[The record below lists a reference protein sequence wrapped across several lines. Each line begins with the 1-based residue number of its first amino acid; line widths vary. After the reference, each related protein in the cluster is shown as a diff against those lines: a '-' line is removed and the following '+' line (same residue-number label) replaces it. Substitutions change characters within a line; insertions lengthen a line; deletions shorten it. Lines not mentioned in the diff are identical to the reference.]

1 MISGLGAV
9 MPHEKRDD
17 DLDGML
23 SPRSEVESRERASS
37 TGSGTGLVDPWAITD
52 VRFLA
57 TSLTRRFCTSPRL
70 LSSHSSL
77 HQPPF
82 ARLARAPFFCMC
94 SRLCFCGTID
104 HRLVWSISHHEH
116 VTIVECPVFVLRNFL
131 RHCHSLAF
139 RRSIGPGY

>member
-57 TSLTRRFCTSPRL
+57 SNKSHSPFLHFPSTFVLALLAPPTTVRATCASALLLHVQPIVFLWDNRSPSCVVDQPSRTRDHRGMPCFRFAEFPSTLSQPRL
-70 LSSHSSL
+70 
-77 HQPPF
+77 
-82 ARLARAPFFCMC
+82 
-94 SRLCFCGTID
+94 
-104 HRLVWSISHHEH
+104 
-116 VTIVECPVFVLRNFL
+116 
-131 RHCHSLAF
+131 
-139 RRSIGPGY
+139 

>member
-52 VRFLA
+52 VRFPCLA
-57 TSLTRRFCTSPRL
+57 VFALPLDFCPRTPRSTNHRSRDL
-70 LSSHSSL
+70 RERPSS
-77 HQPPF
+77 
-82 ARLARAPFFCMC
+82 ACAADR
-94 SRLCFCGTID
+94 
-104 HRLVWSISHHEH
+104 
-116 VTIVECPVFVLRNFL
+116 VFVGQSITIL
-131 RHCHSLAF
+131 CG
-139 RRSIGPGY
+139 RSAITNT